1 CGLQHSHPQE
11 ATGRGVRS
19 PGHIVS
25 RSKYSRRT
33 TPYHAL
39 CCAPWCFPI
48 LRIDRFD
55 RGFRVAAN
63 HRHFHSLLTRFK
75 GEELVVTWF
84 HTLPNQARRVRNRAL
99 AWFSHNRNRRRNL
112 TLHKQA
118 RAVRPNNLN
127 ILTRT
132 LYLPHRPHRRVT
144 LNRQLMLTLH
154 RRISQKDREK
164 RERVRAHNLITSTQN
179 RQILDPCLRVRVHI
193 SLSKQANH
201 QVGGIIS
208 HRVLTGIRASIRL
221 RKQGGL
227 RPVNHLVISIQ
238 HPHIQTHMPNRWPS
252 NKRYCCF
259 HGHHITRHHTDQ
271 PGREKPAMTL
281 PSTPLHQT
289 VLRRQPRSIRPTI
302 LKPRIRP
309 PINRLPRISSNQRLH
324 RRSNT
329 LSNNPLRTTPPRAK
343 KLRRNT
349 NPVIRASNLIQVL

>member
-39 CCAPWCFPI
+39 CCTTWCFPI

-55 RGFRVAAN
+55 RGLRVTAN
-63 HRHFHSLLTRFK
+63 HRHLYDLLTRLQ
-75 GEELVVTWF
+75 GEELVITRF
-84 HTLPNQARRVRNRAL
+84 HTIPNQPRRVTNAAFPRL
-99 AWFSHNRNRRRNL
+99 SHNRNRRRNL

-127 ILTRT
+127 ILNKP

-144 LNRQLMLTLH
+144 PNRQLMLTLH

-164 RERVRAHNLITSTQN
+164 RERVRAHNLITSTPN

-193 SLSKQANH
+193 SLSKKADDK
-201 QVGGIIS
+201 VGSTIS
-208 HRVLTGIRASIRL
+208 HRVLARIRASIRL

-227 RPVNHLVISIQ
+227 RTRNHLVISIQ
-238 HPHIQTHMPNRWPS
+238 SANIQ
-252 NKRYCCF
+252 
-259 HGHHITRHHTDQ
+259 
-271 PGREKPAMTL
+271 
-281 PSTPLHQT
+281 
-289 VLRRQPRSIRPTI
+289 
-302 LKPRIRP
+302 
-309 PINRLPRISSNQRLH
+309 
-324 RRSNT
+324 
-329 LSNNPLRTTPPRAK
+329 
-343 KLRRNT
+343 
-349 NPVIRASNLIQVL
+349 